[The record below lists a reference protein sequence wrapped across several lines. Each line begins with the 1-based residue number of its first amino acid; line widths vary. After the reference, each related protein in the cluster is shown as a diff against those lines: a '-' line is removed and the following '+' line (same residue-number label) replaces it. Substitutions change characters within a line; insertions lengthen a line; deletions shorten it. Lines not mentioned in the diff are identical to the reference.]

1 LETEFSI
8 LSGGKYGETVPHSG
22 IEERGPEAPSEPGR
36 PGRPRR
42 YETAAEQ
49 TLLLD
54 AAFEVIRTKGYGA
67 ATVADILGEAGLS
80 TRSFY
85 RHYASK
91 DDLLHALFRRDAER
105 FAEVVRARVQAE
117 PDPVRALDVW
127 IDEILGFGFER
138 TRTKR
143 AAVIGSATAEG
154 TLAPEELRRA
164 LLLLVEPLA
173 AVLEAGWADGSFPDA
188 NTECDAAIVS
198 AIVWET
204 SGRMREARSRAAK
217 AVLRAGVM
225 SFVHRALGTSGA
237 DRWPS

>member
-1 LETEFSI
+1 
-8 LSGGKYGETVPHSG
+8 VARSG
-22 IEERGPEAPSEPGR
+22 IEERKPDASPEPAR

-42 YETAAEQ
+42 YEAAAEQ

-54 AAFEVIRTKGYGA
+54 AAFEIIRVKGYGA

-105 FAEVVRARVQAE
+105 FAGVVRARVQAVTE
-117 PDPVRALDVW
+117 PVRALDVW

-143 AAVIGSATAEG
+143 AAVIGSATAGG
-154 TLAPEELRRA
+154 TLPPEELRRA
-164 LLLLVEPLA
+164 LQLLVQPLA
-173 AVLEAGWADGSFPDA
+173 AVLEAGTADGSFPDA
-188 NTECDAAIVS
+188 DAERDAPLVS
-198 AIVWET
+198 TVVWET
-204 SGRMREARSRAAK
+204 SGRMREASSRVAK
-217 AVLRAGVM
+217 AELRQGVM
-225 SFVHRALGTSGA
+225 SFVHRALGAGGA
-237 DRWPS
+237 HRCPS

>member
-1 LETEFSI
+1 MPQSWAA
-8 LSGGKYGETVPHSG
+8 
-22 IEERGPEAPSEPGR
+22 EREPDAPSEPGR

-42 YETAAEQ
+42 YETAEEQ

-54 AAFEVIRTKGYGA
+54 AAFEVIRAKGYGA

-117 PDPVRALDVW
+117 TDPVRALDVW

-154 TLAPEELRRA
+154 TLPPEELRRA
-164 LLLLVEPLA
+164 LQLLVEPLA
-173 AVLEAGWADGSFPDA
+173 TVLATGRADGSFPAADP
-188 NTECDAAIVS
+188 ERDAALVS
-198 AIVWET
+198 TVVWET
-204 SGRMREARSRAAK
+204 SGRMREASSRAAK
-217 AVLRAGVM
+217 AELREGVV
-225 SFVHRALGTSGA
+225 SFVHRALGT
-237 DRWPS
+237 RR